1 MQNQTF
7 KRFLKRIIEEGPINA
22 SSTGSSIRNSPEF
35 TTLITA
41 GFIKYLP
48 GATGG
53 GSFHVQNSLALEKY
67 FADKFPDEP
76 KKNLT
81 AVDNVHAMRNSKTG
95 KRTSQNVILLKGQ
108 QRVILNGN
116 EVDLEIYTQTYGTF
130 AAVLKTLQAER
141 VCFVEN
147 LDVYFLAEKLI
158 GSDYVFIHTYGGI
171 GKSVVEKI
179 AAQQILVFPDYDFQ
193 GLNNFLLV
201 KSICPN
207 AILFFPENY
216 EYLFQTRSRTLK
228 TKHGREQ
235 QPSKRVMQTQDA
247 LVIKIRTDIFQH
259 KKFLEQQALFQ

>member
-7 KRFLKRIIEEGPINA
+7 KRFLKKIVEEGQIRA
-22 SSTGSSIRNSPEF
+22 SLIGSSIRNSSEF
-35 TTLITA
+35 TTLIT
-41 GFIKYLP
+41 GDFIMYLP
-48 GATGG
+48 ATTGG
-53 GSFHVQNSLALEKY
+53 GSFHVQNKPALERY

-76 KKNLT
+76 KNNFT
-81 AVDNVHAMRNSKTG
+81 AVDNVNAMRNSKTG
-95 KRTSQNVILLKGQ
+95 KRVSQNVILLKGQ
-108 QRVILNGN
+108 QSVILNGN
-116 EVDLEIYTQTYGTF
+116 EVNLKIYTQMYGTF
-130 AAVLKTLQAER
+130 ATVLKTLEAKK

-158 GSDYVFIHTYGGI
+158 ASDFVFIHTYGGI

-207 AILFFPENY
+207 ATLFFPENY

-235 QPSKRVMQTQDA
+235 QPSKRVMQSQDA